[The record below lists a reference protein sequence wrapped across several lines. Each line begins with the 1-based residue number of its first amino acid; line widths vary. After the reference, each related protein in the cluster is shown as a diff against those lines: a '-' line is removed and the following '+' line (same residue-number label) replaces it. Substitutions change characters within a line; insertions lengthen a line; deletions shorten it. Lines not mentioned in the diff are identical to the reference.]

1 MSRVRADRFSDREG
15 TGAPR
20 FDAGI
25 VVAGVSTFSGN
36 VSIAGTLTY
45 DDVTNIDSVGLITAR
60 SGIIATGIVT
70 ATSFHGDGSALSGTG
85 IAGVSTTGH
94 TTLNTLVSAGSTF
107 KGDVYFATAGTPQ
120 SHGSLLKQSSALVAS
135 ATSGNLNIELKNGN
149 VLLFN
154 STSNGNSAFYVN
166 FRYDS
171 TTALST
177 QTNTGDVITATII
190 WCSTGTSSYINVVDI
205 DGVTQTVNWV
215 GGSAPSDGSGSNKF
229 DIYTFTMFDT
239 GAGWTVFGNQTK
251 CS

>member
-15 TGAPR
+15 SGAPR

-60 SGIIATGIVT
+60 SGIIATSIVT

-229 DIYTFTMFDT
+229 DIYTFTIFDT
-239 GAGWTVFGNQTK
+239 GSGYSVFGNQTK
-251 CS
+251 C